1 MKFIPAIL
9 RGIGQVMFQ
18 NNSYTG
24 MLFLI
29 GIFYNS
35 WLLGLGAILGTVIST
50 LSAKLLRYS
59 NREIEDG
66 LYGFNGT
73 LTGIA
78 VCCFFEPNILA
89 LFGLIIASFLSTWLM
104 NTLKKMLPPFT
115 APFVIVT
122 WLVLSIFIFGLNVPL
137 LPSASSVEETF
148 KLFQVTGKSF
158 GQVMFQNHAITGL
171 FFFLGILINQKM
183 MAIYALYAAILGS
196 LLGWFLQV
204 DLTSINSGLMGYN
217 AILCAIALCGKRWQ
231 DFGWITLAILA
242 STILN
247 IGLGMTGIITLT
259 SPFVLVTWGI
269 LNLKSWTT
277 INYKF
282 N

>member
-1 MKFIPAIL
+1 MKFIPSIL

-24 MLFLI
+24 ILFLI

-78 VCCFFEPNILA
+78 VCCFFEPTILA
-89 LFGLIIASFLSTWLM
+89 LFGLIIATFLSTWLM

-137 LPSASSVEETF
+137 LSSTSSVEETF
-148 KLFQVTGKSF
+148 KLLQATGKGF
-158 GQVMFQNHAITGL
+158 GQVMFQNNVITGL

-259 SPFVLVTWGI
+259 APFVLVTWGI

>member
-1 MKFIPAIL
+1 
-9 RGIGQVMFQ
+9 
-18 NNSYTG
+18 
-24 MLFLI
+24 
-29 GIFYNS
+29 
-35 WLLGLGAILGTVIST
+35 
-50 LSAKLLRYS
+50 
-59 NREIEDG
+59 
-66 LYGFNGT
+66 
-73 LTGIA
+73 
-78 VCCFFEPNILA
+78 
-89 LFGLIIASFLSTWLM
+89 
-104 NTLKKMLPPFT
+104 
-115 APFVIVT
+115 
-122 WLVLSIFIFGLNVPL
+122 
-137 LPSASSVEETF
+137 
-148 KLFQVTGKSF
+148 
-158 GQVMFQNHAITGL
+158 
-171 FFFLGILINQKM
+171 M

-259 SPFVLVTWGI
+259 APFVLVTWGI
-269 LNLKSWTT
+269 LKLKSWTT

>member
-1 MKFIPAIL
+1 MKLIRSIL

-24 MLFLI
+24 ILFLI
-29 GIFYNS
+29 GIFYHS
-35 WLLGLGAILGTVIST
+35 WLLGLAAVLGTIAST
-50 LSAKLLRYS
+50 LSAKLLNYS
-59 NREIEDG
+59 NSEIEDG

-78 VCCFFEPNILA
+78 IFCFFEPNLTAIVA
-89 LFGLIIASFLSTWLM
+89 LIIAAFLSTWLM
-104 NTLKKMLPPFT
+104 HEMKEILPPFT
-115 APFVIVT
+115 APFVFVT

-137 LPSASSVEETF
+137 LPSASSVKETF
-148 KLFQVTGKSF
+148 NLLQATTKSF
-158 GQVMFQNHAITGL
+158 GQVMFQNNVITGI
-171 FFFLGILINQKM
+171 FFFVGILINHKI
-183 MAIYALYAAILGS
+183 MAFYALYAAVLGC
-196 LLGWFLQV
+196 LFGWFFQI
-204 DLTSINSGLMGYN
+204 DHSHINAGLMGYN

-259 SPFVLVTWGI
+259 APFVLVTWGI

>member
-1 MKFIPAIL
+1 MKFIPSIL
-9 RGIGQVMFQ
+9 RGIGQVMIQ

-24 MLFLI
+24 ILFLI

-78 VCCFFEPNILA
+78 VCCFFEPTILA

-137 LPSASSVEETF
+137 LSSASSVEETF

-259 SPFVLVTWGI
+259 APFVLVTWGI

>member
-1 MKFIPAIL
+1 MKFIPSIL

-24 MLFLI
+24 ILFLI

-78 VCCFFEPNILA
+78 VCCFFEPTILA

-137 LPSASSVEETF
+137 LSSASSVEETF

-259 SPFVLVTWGI
+259 APFVLVTWGI

>member
-35 WLLGLGAILGTVIST
+35 WLLGLVAILGTVIST
-50 LSAKLLRYS
+50 FSAKLLRYS
-59 NREIEDG
+59 NTEIEDG

-78 VCCFFEPNILA
+78 LFCFFEPTILA
-89 LFGLIIASFLSTWLM
+89 LFGLILATFLSTWLM
-104 NTLKKMLPPFT
+104 HALKKILPPFT
-115 APFVIVT
+115 APFVMVT
-122 WLVLSIFIFGLNVPL
+122 WLVLSIFIFGLNVL
-137 LPSASSVEETF
+137 LLSSTSSVEETF
-148 KLFQVTGKSF
+148 KLLQATGKGF
-158 GQVMFQNHAITGL
+158 GQVMFQNNVITGL
-171 FFFLGILINQKM
+171 FFFLGILINQKV

-196 LLGWFLQV
+196 LFGWLLQV
-204 DLTSINSGLMGYN
+204 NLTNINAGLMAYN
-217 AILCAIALCGKRWQ
+217 AILCAIALAGKKWQ

-259 SPFVLVTWGI
+259 APFVLVTWGI
-269 LNLKSWTT
+269 LKLKSWST
-277 INYKF
+277 IYFKF